1 MKRRRHARRSAAA
14 EPQTPP
20 LAGNR
25 EFIRSWPPPRAIQ
38 AVLDQIQAIHK
49 ALEQSGEPVMRY
61 RKVNGI
67 LNALAMQLEDGGDHP
82 AVVAH
87 LLDALEAALRAYVSG
102 PAVSNVLLA
111 VEALRK
117 AETQRRP

>member
-1 MKRRRHARRSAAA
+1 
-14 EPQTPP
+14 
-20 LAGNR
+20 
-25 EFIRSWPPPRAIQ
+25 
-38 AVLDQIQAIHK
+38 VLDQIQAIQK

-67 LNALAMQLEDGGDHP
+67 LNALTMQIEDGGDHP
-82 AVVAH
+82 AVIAH
-87 LLDALEAALRAYVSG
+87 LLDALETAVRAYVSG

-117 AETQRRP
+117 AETQHRP